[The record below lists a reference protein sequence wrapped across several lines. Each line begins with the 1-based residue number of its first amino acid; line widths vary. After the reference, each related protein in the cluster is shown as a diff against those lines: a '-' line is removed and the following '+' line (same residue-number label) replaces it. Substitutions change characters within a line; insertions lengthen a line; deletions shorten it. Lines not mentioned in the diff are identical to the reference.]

1 MAYRGSGGCEGSREE
16 LPYHTLQRATPQ
28 LRWRSAPAQ
37 TDAAVRCKKKKKG
50 KKKKMTAGA
59 RGRALA
65 AAPREAYCHSP
76 QVKCLRRHMER
87 GKLTTRGEI
96 SPEQRGRLARSR
108 LLSSS
113 SSPKQNSKKSSRSKR
128 GGAIKINGV
137 QRFDATTPTAMFAQ
151 RRRKRRWGKHKNSLY
166 SLVTLSSCIIN
177 QRPGLSSL
185 TFFYK
190 CTLTLPSS
198 AQVLACTAA
207 SLC

>member
-1 MAYRGSGGCEGSREE
+1 
-16 LPYHTLQRATPQ
+16 
-28 LRWRSAPAQ
+28 
-37 TDAAVRCKKKKKG
+37 
-50 KKKKMTAGA
+50 MTAGA
-59 RGRALA
+59 LGRALA

-96 SPEQRGRLARSR
+96 SPQQQGRLAGS
-108 LLSSS
+108 LLLSS
-113 SSPKQNSKKSSRSKR
+113 SSPKQNSKRRRGAKERGV

-151 RRRKRRWGKHKNSLY
+151 RRRERRRRKHKNSLY
-166 SLVTLSSCIIN
+166 SLVPLSSCIIN

-190 CTLTLPSS
+190 CTLTLSSS